1 MLDKQKYGPWALVIG
16 GSEGLGISFARQIAA
31 AGINVVLVA
40 RKEGPLG
47 EAAAVV
53 RAEYPAVEVRT
64 LSLDMTADDIV
75 DRIRSVTD
83 DIEVGLLVYNAG
95 AAHIMGRFL
104 DLPLSD
110 AMRIIN
116 LNVVGQTKLC
126 HHFGRQ
132 MVSRRRGGIILFGS
146 MAQIAGSFG
155 VIAYSGAKSFSQM
168 FAEGLWAEVRDLGV
182 DVVHIPLG
190 SFKTPSMERILLI
203 HGSTD
208 FDSQVR
214 DLLDNIANG
223 PVYVDPPNREMFKA
237 FGAMPRDE
245 AALLKKSQMVKL
257 PGLEGPW
264 ED

>member
-1 MLDKQKYGPWALVIG
+1 MLDKRKYGPWALVIG
-16 GSEGLGISFARQIAA
+16 GSEGLGVSFARQIAA

-40 RKEGPLG
+40 RKERPLA
-47 EAAAVV
+47 EAAAIV
-53 RAEYPAVEVRT
+53 RAEYPVEVRT
-64 LSLDMTADDIV
+64 LSLDMTRDDIV
-75 DRIRSVTD
+75 DRIREVTD
-83 DIEVGLLVYNAG
+83 DVEIGLLVYNAG

-104 DLPLSD
+104 DLPLDD

-116 LNVVGQTKLC
+116 LNVVGQTRLC

-132 MVSRRRGGIILFGS
+132 MVSLRRGGIVLFGS

-155 VIAYSGAKSFSQM
+155 VIAYSGAKAFSQI
-168 FAEGLWAEVRDLGV
+168 FAEGLWAEVKDLGV

-190 SFKTPSMERILLI
+190 AFRTPSMERIQLM

-223 PVYVDPPNREMFKA
+223 PVYVDPPNREAFRA

-245 AALLKKSQMVKL
+245 AALLKRSQMMNL